1 MTTGEATRLLDVA
14 DRVLSGSVEL
24 PRGRGVRIAAVL
36 ARSALEDIVVETCA
50 KYGVDVADATM
61 RVRLATL
68 IAVSDP
74 KAGDLAMAWW
84 SLSRACH
91 QHAYEM
97 APHHGEVAEWVAAV
111 RDQLSAVQH
120 EGRLLG

>member
-1 MTTGEATRLLDVA
+1 MTSDAVRLLDAA

-24 PRGRGVRIAAVL
+24 PRGRGARIAAVL
-36 ARSALEDIVVETCA
+36 ARSALEDIVIETCA
-50 KYGVDVADATM
+50 THGLDVAESNM

-74 KAGDLAMAWW
+74 KARELAMAWW
-84 SLSRACH
+84 NLSRACH

-97 APHHGEVAEWVAAV
+97 APGHGEVAHWVAAV
-111 RDQLSAVQH
+111 HHLAGAVPS
-120 EGRLLG
+120 ET

>member
-1 MTTGEATRLLDVA
+1 MTSDAARLLEAA

-24 PRGRGVRIAAVL
+24 PRGRGARIAAVL
-36 ARSALEDIVVETCA
+36 ARSALEDIVVEACA
-50 KYGVDVADATM
+50 THGIDVAEATM

-74 KAGDLAMAWW
+74 KAGELAMPWW
-84 SLSRACH
+84 NLSRACH

-97 APHHGEVAEWVAAV
+97 PPHHGEVAHWVAAV
-111 RDQLSAVQH
+111 RDQLSPVKSEAT
-120 EGRLLG
+120 